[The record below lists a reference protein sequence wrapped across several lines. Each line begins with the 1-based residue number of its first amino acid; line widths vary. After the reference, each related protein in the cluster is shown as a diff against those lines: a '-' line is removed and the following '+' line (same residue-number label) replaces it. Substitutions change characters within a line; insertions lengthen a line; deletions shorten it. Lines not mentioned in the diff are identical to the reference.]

1 MSTALLTDHY
11 ELTMLDAARHSGKW
25 ETECVFDVFTR
36 RLPSGRRYGVV
47 AGIGR
52 VIEAIGDFRFGDAEL
67 AFLDNANIVSG
78 DTLAWLAN
86 YRFRGDVRGY
96 REGEVYFPHSPI
108 LSVQSTFADA
118 VVLETVIL
126 SILNHD
132 SAVAAAAARMVGAS
146 EGRSLI
152 EMGSRRTGEQSA
164 WAAARATYIA
174 GFDGTSNLE
183 AGRRYGI
190 PTFGTAAHAF
200 TLLHDSEK
208 DAFTAQVAT
217 LGEGTTLLVDT
228 YDDIDRAV
236 SAAIEVGGVNLGAVR
251 IDSGDLAAV
260 AKQVRAQLDTLGA
273 TATRIVVTSDLDEY
287 TIAGLGSAPV
297 NAFGVGTSVVTG
309 SGHPAAGLV
318 YKLVARRNSLE
329 AWVPVQKTS
338 TGKSNTGGIKS
349 ATRRLA
355 SGIATAEEI
364 ILARATPT
372 TPGRPLI
379 VNHVVGGEPVAT
391 DSPEKVVVTAREH
404 HRMAMAELPADSSR
418 LAAGEPV
425 IPTIFSDTTT

>member
-11 ELTMLDAARHSGKW
+11 ELTMLDAARHSGQSDV
-25 ETECVFDVFTR
+25 ECVFDVFAR

-52 VIEAIGDFRFGDAEL
+52 VVEAISEFRFGDDEL
-67 AFLDNANIVSG
+67 AFLDDADIVSA
-78 DTLAWLAN
+78 DTLTWLAN

-96 REGEVYFPHSPI
+96 AEGEVYFPHSPI
-108 LSVQSTFADA
+108 LSVQGTFAEA

-146 EGRSLI
+146 EGRPLI
-152 EMGSRRTGEQSA
+152 EMGSRRTGEHSA
-164 WAAARATYIA
+164 WAAARAAYIA
-174 GFDGTSNLE
+174 GFEGTSNLE

-200 TLLHDSEK
+200 TLLHDSEQE
-208 DAFTAQVAT
+208 AFAAQVAM

-228 YDDIDRAV
+228 YNIKRAV
-236 SAAIEVGGVNLGAVR
+236 TAAIDVGGVNLGAVR
-251 IDSGDLAAV
+251 IDSGDLAVV
-260 AKQVRAQLDTLGA
+260 ARQVRAQLDALGA
-273 TATRIVVTSDLDEY
+273 TSTRIVVTSDLDEY

-318 YKLVARRNSLE
+318 YKLVARRDTSDK
-329 AWVPVQKTS
+329 WVSVQKTS
-338 TGKSNTGGIKS
+338 TGKSNAGGIKS
-349 ATRRLA
+349 ATRHL
-355 SGIATAEEI
+355 SGGVATAEEI
-364 ILARATPT
+364 TLGQGKASAT
-372 TPGRPLI
+372 GRSLI
-379 VNHVVGGEPVAT
+379 ADHIVAGNSVST
-391 DSPEKVVVTAREH
+391 ESPANLVVTARDH
-404 HRMAMAELPADSSR
+404 HRMSLAELPADSER
-418 LAAGEPV
+418 LGPGEPV
-425 IPTIFSDTTT
+425 IPTHFSDGTT

>member
-11 ELTMLDAARHSGKW
+11 ELTMLDAARHSGAW
-25 ETECVFDVFTR
+25 DTECVFDVFAR
-36 RLPSGRRYGVV
+36 RLPAGRRYGVV

-52 VIEAIGDFRFGDAEL
+52 VIEAVADFRFGEAEL
-67 AFLDNANIVSG
+67 AFVDNANIVSS
-78 DTLAWLAN
+78 DTLAWLAT
-86 YRFRGDVRGY
+86 YRFQGDIRGY
-96 REGEVYFPHSPI
+96 QEGEVYFPHSPL
-108 LSVQSTFADA
+108 LSVQGTFADA

-132 SAVAAAAARMVGAS
+132 SAVAAAAARMVGAA
-146 EGRSLI
+146 EGRPLI

-164 WAAARATYIA
+164 WAAARAAYIA

-208 DAFTAQVAT
+208 DAFAAQIAT
-217 LGEGTTLLVDT
+217 LGPDTTLLVDT
-228 YDDIDRAV
+228 YDIERAV
-236 SAAIEVGGVNLGAVR
+236 TAAIEVGGVNLGAVR
-251 IDSGDLAAV
+251 IDSGDLAVA
-260 AKQVRAQLDTLGA
+260 AKQVRAQLDSLGA

-318 YKLVARRNSLE
+318 YKLVARKDSSGN
-329 AWVPVQKTS
+329 WVSVQKTS
-338 TGKSNTGGIKS
+338 TGKSNAGGIKS
-349 ATRRLA
+349 ATRQLS

-364 ILARATPT
+364 VLGEAAATSS
-372 TPGRPLI
+372 GRPLI
-379 VNHVVGGEPVAT
+379 VNHIVAGEPVNPASPT
-391 DSPEKVVVTAREH
+391 DAVMTAREH
-404 HRMAMAELPADSSR
+404 HKMAMAELPADSKR
-418 LAAGEPV
+418 LGAGEPV
-425 IPTIFSDTTT
+425 IPTIFSDTSA

>member
-11 ELTMLDAARHSGKW
+11 ELTMLDAARHSGQW
-25 ETECVFDVFTR
+25 ETQCVFDVFTR
-36 RLPSGRRYGVV
+36 RLPAGRRYGVV

-52 VIEAIGDFRFGDAEL
+52 VVEALAEFRFGHDEL
-67 AFLDNANIVSG
+67 AFLDDAHIVSA
-78 DTLAWLAN
+78 DTLTWLAN
-86 YRFRGDVRGY
+86 YRFQGDVRGY
-96 REGEVYFPHSPI
+96 QEGDVYLPHSPI
-108 LSVQSTFADA
+108 LSVQGTFADA

-132 SAVAAAAARMVGAS
+132 SAVAAAAARMVGAA
-146 EGRSLI
+146 EGRPLI

-164 WAAARATYIA
+164 WAAARAAYIA

-208 DAFTAQVAT
+208 EAFAAQIAT

-228 YDDIDRAV
+228 YDIERAV
-236 SAAIEVGGVNLGAVR
+236 TAAIEVGGVNLGAVR
-251 IDSGDLAAV
+251 IDSGDLAVV
-260 AKQVRAQLDTLGA
+260 AKQVRAQLDALGA

-318 YKLVARRNSLE
+318 YKLVARKDTSGN
-329 AWVPVQKTS
+329 WVSVQKTS
-338 TGKSNTGGIKS
+338 TGKSNAGGIKT
-349 ATRRLA
+349 ATRHLS
-355 SGIATAEEI
+355 SGQAAAEEI
-364 ILARATPT
+364 VLGEGQPT
-372 TPGRPLI
+372 GSGRSLI
-379 VNHVVGGEPVAT
+379 VSHIVAGEPVNTA
-391 DSPEKVVVTAREH
+391 SPDHVVVTAREH
-404 HRMAMAELPADSSR
+404 HRMAMAELPADSKR
-418 LAAGEPV
+418 LGAGEPV
-425 IPTIFSDTTT
+425 IPTIFSDTTA